1 MSNQL
6 VKFKEMELMEVYFN
20 GSLIVVVRMKD
31 TGKSYVGVNWIC
43 SGIGLTEGQIK
54 NEKNKI
60 QEDIVLSKGGRNLVL
75 PTKGGNQQ
83 SLCLELEF
91 LPLWLAKIS
100 ITPKMKTNSPD
111 VVDKLVDYQVNAK
124 DVLAQAFLGKQKEW
138 NLQREVGKVDRKRM
152 TSSIQEYVPNA
163 KSITY
168 ADYTNMVYKILFN
181 MTAKQIRE
189 SRNINKKSDL
199 TRDYLTEPELKIVDE
214 AETIVTALTALGFK
228 QDYIKYQLEVKYGKL
243 LDGGNDK
250 VLLNK

>member
-6 VKFKEMELMEVYFN
+6 VKFKEMELMEVNFN

-43 SGIGLTEGQIK
+43 NGIGLTEGQVK

-60 QEDIVLSKGGRNLVL
+60 QEDIVLSKGGRNLIL

-83 SLCLELEF
+83 SLCLELEY

-100 ITPKMKTNSPD
+100 ITPKMKTNSPE
-111 VVDKLVDYQVNAK
+111 VVGKLVDYQINAK

-152 TSSIQEYVPNA
+152 TSSIQTYIPNA
-163 KSITY
+163 KPFTY
-168 ADYTNMVYKILFN
+168 SNYTDMLYRILFN
-181 MTAKQIRE
+181 MTAKQIRQ
-189 SRNINKKSDL
+189 SRNINKKSEL
-199 TRDYLTEPELKIVDE
+199 TRDYLTELELKIVDE
-214 AETIVTALTALGFK
+214 GKTIITALTALGFPYQYVK
-228 QDYIKYQLEVKYGKL
+228 HQLEVKYGNKML
-243 LDGGNDK
+243 GNDDK
-250 VLLNK
+250 VLLN

>member
-6 VKFKEMELMEVYFN
+6 VKLKGLELMEVNFD
-20 GSLIVVVRMKD
+20 GDLIMVVRVKE
-31 TGKSYVGVNWIC
+31 TGKIYAGINWITQAL
-43 SGIGLTEGQIK
+43 GLTKGQHD
-54 NEKNKI
+54 NEVKKAKKDFVI
-60 QEDIVLSKGGRNLVL
+60 SKGTSNLTL
-75 PTKGGNQQ
+75 PTKGGNQNAFAI
-83 SLCLELEF
+83 ELDF

-100 ITPKMKTNSPD
+100 ITPDMITNKIEA
-111 VVDKLVDYQVNAK
+111 VNKLIDYQTRAK

-189 SRNINKKSDL
+189 NRNINKKSDL
-199 TRDYLTEPELKIVDE
+199 TRDYLNETELKIVDE

-228 QDYIKYQLEVKYGKL
+228 QDYIKHQLEVKYGNGM
-243 LDGGNDK
+243 LDNSNK
-250 VLLNK
+250 VLLN